1 MWGHSDGSSWVWKLQ
16 TDGVLEVDG
25 FGSSETE
32 GDLLPSEPR
41 WALHMCDN
49 KCRAKGFKFFEMA
62 VIVTE
67 EGSAAHTINL
77 CKTCDNAGRL
87 KQGEEEVTAPKWR
100 ELVEQKAFG

>member
-1 MWGHSDGSSWVWKLQ
+1 MVDG
-16 TDGVLEVDG
+16 GVRREGIEDTVAVGCVVTRMAVAG

-87 KQGEEEVTAPKWR
+87 KQGEK
-100 ELVEQKAFG
+100 